1 MFPAAAGW
9 RRCQVLTENGS
20 ALEVPQLPW
29 WRRGVVVQSEVLTY
43 SSPDDP
49 RWKRWTMRAI
59 EDLSGRRGLLPV
71 YYRWRKEV
79 AGKSPRMMGELLDMV
94 DTRID
99 ITAAAWPAAVPPG
112 SPLVIVA
119 NHPFGIGDGLALLAL
134 AEQLGRPYRIL
145 INSDFMR
152 VPEIRP
158 HALPIDFSGTPEAV
172 STNLE
177 TRRQARRLL
186 KNGVTIV
193 VFPAGG
199 VATAEQ
205 PFGKAEELPWK
216 SFTTR
221 LIQLAEA
228 AVLPVYFEGQNSALF
243 HFVSRYSLAFRLALL
258 VSEFRYCVGAA
269 IKAHVGNV
277 IPFTGLESRADRNG
291 LTAELYA
298 CVHRLAPGAARLGPE
313 HLKARPPHLRRRY
326 PWDDKKPR

>member
-1 MFPAAAGW
+1 
-9 RRCQVLTENGS
+9 
-20 ALEVPQLPW
+20 
-29 WRRGVVVQSEVLTY
+29 VQSEVLTY
-43 SSPDDP
+43 SSPGDP

-71 YYRWRKEV
+71 YYRWRREV
-79 AGKSPRMMGELLDMV
+79 AGKSSRMMGELLDMV
-94 DTRID
+94 GARID
-99 ITAAAWPAAVPPG
+99 IAAAAWPVAVPAG
-112 SPLVIVA
+112 TPLVIVA

-145 INSDFMR
+145 INSDFLR

-172 STNLE
+172 ETNLK
-177 TRRQARRLL
+177 TRREARRLL
-186 KNGVTIV
+186 QNGVTIV
-193 VFPAGG
+193 VFPSGG

-216 SFTTR
+216 SFTAR
-221 LIQLAEA
+221 LVQLAEA

-243 HFVSRYSLAFRLALL
+243 HFVSRYSLTLRLALL

-277 IPFTGLESRADRNG
+277 IPFAELESSADRNA

-298 CVHRLAPGAARLGPE
+298 RVHRLAPGAAALGPE
-313 HLKARPPHLRRRY
+313 HLEARPPHLRRRY
-326 PWDDKKPR
+326 PWDEKKPRRPLGTAGLRRRGGVAD